1 MVAAVGR
8 CSSIQRSTATDP
20 RLFSLW
26 RSTGRNLWSRVHFQP
41 CQGHLAKVKQGW
53 FSFQCALAFLSLTG
67 SYVTDHRLAWSYVS
81 WWPVNL
87 CRLVERS
94 ETHSDLIKCNHQAK
108 KCGCCCFNFSNRSS
122 HNCQHHYQNT
132 SENWMKVRH
141 ADNHN
146 PPSSISHCP
155 RLTIQIRG
163 EPLGDTL
170 CKSTL
175 QKNNINPRNTS
186 AVWMEMLA
194 NQEIGPRRA
203 ARHLNEVYCLAG
215 LLWMTWHS

>member
-1 MVAAVGR
+1 M
-8 CSSIQRSTATDP
+8 
-20 RLFSLW
+20 
-26 RSTGRNLWSRVHFQP
+26 
-41 CQGHLAKVKQGW
+41 
-53 FSFQCALAFLSLTG
+53 
-67 SYVTDHRLAWSYVS
+67 S

-87 CRLVERS
+87 CWLGGRS
-94 ETHSDLIKCNHQAK
+94 KTHSDLIKCNHQAQ

-146 PPSSISHCP
+146 PPSSISSCP
-155 RLTIQIRG
+155 QLTIQIRG

-175 QKNNINPRNTS
+175 QKNNVNPRNTS
-186 AVWMEMLA
+186 VVQTEALA
-194 NQEIGPRRA
+194 NWEIGLQRA
-203 ARHLNEVYCLAG
+203 TRHLNKVSHLACL
-215 LLWMTWHS
+215 LQMTWHS